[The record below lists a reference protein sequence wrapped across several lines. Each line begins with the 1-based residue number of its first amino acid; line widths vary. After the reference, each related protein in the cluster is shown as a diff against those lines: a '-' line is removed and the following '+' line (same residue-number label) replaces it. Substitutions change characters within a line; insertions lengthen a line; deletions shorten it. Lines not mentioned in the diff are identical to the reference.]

1 MVNKDVYNSNNNNN
15 NKSYRQT
22 SQEWMRVFS
31 LVATSDDLTKMRS
44 HNTLFDPPYPKT
56 MLHTDFTALS
66 SIEQDLLL
74 IKFYIADIWIFA
86 SWHLPDDLH
95 IWTWPV
101 SPEYVPTDKKK

>member
-1 MVNKDVYNSNNNNN
+1 
-15 NKSYRQT
+15 
-22 SQEWMRVFS
+22 MRVFS

-74 IKFYIADIWIFA
+74 IKFYIADI
-86 SWHLPDDLH
+86 
-95 IWTWPV
+95 
-101 SPEYVPTDKKK
+101 